1 MYHYEKLIRDAVDNG
16 IRQRELAREIGV
28 PTQTLNDWLI
38 MGKKPHLKNLIRI
51 SEWSETPLP
60 ALLLDIDNKK
70 ERMILRMILLMKKL
84 TSDQLQQILNQM
96 EQMIPDDV
104 DEM

>member
-51 SEWSETPLP
+51 SEWSKRPLP
-60 ALLLDIDNKK
+60 ALLVDIDNNRTA
-70 ERMILRMILLMKKL
+70 ERMILLMSYL
-84 TSDQLQQILNQM
+84 TPDQLQQIVNQM